1 MISHI
6 AFDFDGTLADSGRCA
21 LMATE
26 QVFHKF
32 QLPVPTE
39 EQITAS
45 MGIPIEQSF
54 KEWAP
59 STDTAALCAAFRT
72 AYRDLEADH
81 IQCFPQII
89 PMLRQLKRYGIG
101 CSVVTSKHTQAAQ
114 RNLDLLHLSPYI
126 TTCIGSDQVAHYKP
140 HPESLLLLQQQLTI
154 PANQLVMVG
163 DATFDINM
171 GHAAGVAT
179 CAVTWG
185 SHTPQQLAQCHP
197 TWMIDSPEQLIT
209 TLLQKEWL
217 YD

>member
-1 MISHI
+1 MDKQ
-6 AFDFDGTLADSGRCA
+6 AYPQGDRLV
-21 LMATE
+21 MATK
-26 QVFHKF
+26 QVFRKF
-32 QLPVPTE
+32 QLPIPTA

-59 STDTAALCAAFRT
+59 NTDTAALCAAFRIV
-72 AYRDLEADH
+72 YRDLEADH
-81 IQCFPQII
+81 MRCFPQII
-89 PMLRQLKRYGIG
+89 PMFRQLKRYGIG

-114 RNLDLLHLSPYI
+114 RNLDLLQLSPYI
-126 TTCIGSDQVAHYKP
+126 TTCIGSDQVTHYKP

-185 SHTPQQLAQCHP
+185 SHTRQQLAQCHP